1 MALQGRAPGLRR
13 GQFAA
18 IPLLLSTKVGNGQVV
33 RTLRGHTSTII
44 GLDFSPTEAILASSA
59 WDGTIRLWDVATGAC
74 LRNLCAP
81 RPYDGM
87 NIAGVTGISDAQ
99 KAALKALGAVA
110 EDSLIG
116 TATATL

>member
-1 MALQGRAPGLRR
+1 V
-13 GQFAA
+13 
-18 IPLLLSTKVGNGQVV
+18 T
-33 RTLRGHTSTII
+33 
-44 GLDFSPTEAILASSA
+44 SSA

-74 LRNLCAP
+74 LHTLCALG
-81 RPYDGM
+81 PYDGM

-116 TATATL
+116 TAMATL